1 MAVTIYLQQ
10 PDGTHIATFPGEDK
24 ISIAQMAKTNGIE
37 FPISCS
43 IGICWMCK
51 CKILSWQEHIQ
62 IDKISTPVKPLER
75 NEDGTFKEIFACVG
89 GIKKDSIND
98 KEEHIVILEKHI

>member
-1 MAVTIYLQQ
+1 
-10 PDGTHIATFPGEDK
+10 
-24 ISIAQMAKTNGIE
+24 
-37 FPISCS
+37 
-43 IGICWMCK
+43 
-51 CKILSWQEHIQ
+51 
-62 IDKISTPVKPLER
+62 LER